1 MATLNDRVYD
11 QGLSTLVS
19 EADRIDI
26 CSSEPTTYTQA
37 TTSGSVSLGNKTSIT
52 LTGPADGDTSG
63 RKVTVPQ
70 ITGGSVSSGGS
81 ATHFAISDTSGSGRL
96 LVTGSLSSP
105 QTVASGNSFSL
116 TSLDIELPDPA

>member
-1 MATLNDRVYD
+1 M
-11 QGLSTLVS
+11 S

-70 ITGGSVSSGGS
+70 ITGGSVSSAGS

>member
-26 CSSEPTTYTQA
+26 CSSEPTTYA
-37 TTSGSVSLGNKTSIT
+37 AAIGSASLGSKTGIP
-52 LTGPADGDTSG
+52 LTGPSNGDTSG

-70 ITGGSVSSGGS
+70 ITGGSVSAGGS
-81 ATHFAISDTSGSGRL
+81 ATHFAFSDTTGAGRL
-96 LVTGSLSSP
+96 LVTGLLSSS

-116 TSLDIELPDPA
+116 TSLDIELPDPS